1 MPKCRR
7 MCESDFAVGKVGLP
21 TILTTCRWIF
31 HGDDDSV
38 VYLHQSEKFV
48 ELVRAKLPETKLR
61 FDVAE
66 GKDHAFDMDV
76 SVWDEFPAS
85 KDAIAFLTKAW
96 LE

>member
-1 MPKCRR
+1 M
-7 MCESDFAVGKVGLP
+7 
-21 TILTTCRWIF
+21 LTTGRWIF

-48 ELVRAKLPETKLR
+48 DLARAKLLDVNMR

-66 GKDHAFDMDV
+66 GKDHAFDMDA
-76 SVWDEFPAS
+76 SVWESYPAS